1 MNCPKCE
8 YSLYQEGKQCNR
20 CGYTPVEERMNLDA
34 DLVRAVHVCVAA
46 RRLVDRLAVVHESG
60 KYLAVWALYA
70 AHHGKYEGPFYVDE
84 LAELRTALAAY
95 DPEA

>member
-1 MNCPKCE
+1 MSTHTDICPRCE
-8 YSLYQEGKQCNR
+8 YSLYKAGTTCNR
-20 CGYTPVEERMNLDA
+20 CGYTPIEERTNIDA

-60 KYLAVWALYA
+60 
-70 AHHGKYEGPFYVDE
+70 YVDE